1 MDTCYFWFRL
11 NNSTQSH
18 QRVNGDRRSLLL
30 YYCYFYYSYLLLDCC
45 FIHCDKFS
53 QKYKREKKINSS
65 KMHKKT
71 ARIVGIL
78 FIIATAAIFAESIYE
93 PFLNSPD
100 YLDLIYSNKTTVIVG
115 LLLESIMIPAMFL
128 IPIFLFPVLKK
139 YNKTLALGYIGIR
152 SLESA
157 LIGVAQ
163 IIKISLISLGQD
175 YLNGG
180 GANVSDFQNTGNSIQ
195 SKLFWVNTDGIIYV
209 VIFAIGAFILNFV
222 LYKSKLIPRW
232 LSIWG
237 LFAAVAIFTGTI
249 LYAFTDTPEVI
260 AMLLIIPIAV
270 QEMVFAVRLIVKG
283 FNSPT
288 VASKSVK

>member
-1 MDTCYFWFRL
+1 M
-11 NNSTQSH
+11 NS
-18 QRVNGDRRSLLL
+18 N
-30 YYCYFYYSYLLLDCC
+30 
-45 FIHCDKFS
+45 
-53 QKYKREKKINSS
+53 KKA
-65 KMHKKT
+65 

-78 FIIATAAIFAESIYE
+78 FIIATDSIFAESIYE

-100 YLDLIYSNKTTVIVG
+100 YLDLIYPNKTTVMIG

-128 IPIFLFPVLKK
+128 IPIFLFPILKT
-139 YNKTLALGYIGIR
+139 YNKALAFGYLGIR
-152 SLESA
+152 SFESA